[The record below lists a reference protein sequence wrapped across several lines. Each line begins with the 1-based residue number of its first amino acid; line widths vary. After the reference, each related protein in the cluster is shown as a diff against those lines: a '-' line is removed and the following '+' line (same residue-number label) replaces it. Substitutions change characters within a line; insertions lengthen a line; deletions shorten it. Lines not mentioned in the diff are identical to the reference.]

1 MKNICWLDI
10 IILLPLVYGLIRGL
24 MRGMIT
30 ELNTVLAL
38 VLGMVGARIW
48 GPELALWIQHTSEW
62 HIQLCTI
69 LSYVTIFLAIA
80 IVLNLLGA
88 AFSKLLKAIKLG
100 WVNRL
105 LGGILG
111 ILKWALIVL
120 VLVFVTGQIDKQFQ
134 ILPND
139 LKQRSIVYQ
148 PALDS
153 ANHIW
158 KQVKQEQP

>member
-10 IILLPLVYGLIRGL
+10 IILLPLLYGLIRGL

-30 ELNTVLAL
+30 ELNAVLSL
-38 VLGMVGARIW
+38 VLGIIGARIW
-48 GPELALWIQHTSEW
+48 GPALALWIQNTSHW
-62 HIQLCTI
+62 HIQLCSI
-69 LSYVTIFLAIA
+69 LAYVTIFLAIA
-80 IVLNLLGA
+80 IVLNLVGA

-105 LGGILG
+105 LGGVFG

-139 LKQRSIVYQ
+139 LKQQSIVYQ

-158 KQVKQEQP
+158 KQVKQEQS